1 MLSPAIR
8 CMLSQLLI
16 LLLVSVPLAG
26 TAAQKK
32 RSVAALQE
40 RLQALQNKFTSLT
53 TRQQKAKADSIKSK
67 KKAALE
73 ELKRKKNE
81 ALSKGNED
89 LADYYRQKSR
99 LLKQTT
105 GYSWLSPAQKADKI
119 ESLAQRKLTA
129 RITKNTPALE
139 QLTAKRNALKNASSS
154 AYPYSSKEQSTRASL
169 KQDKNKLIEE
179 LVRTDNPDEQ
189 RRLRAEINQK
199 RKERQGVKTLASA
212 RAHAHATK
220 QSASQ
225 EIRSEMV
232 RGSARTVLGI
242 GTGAVLAA
250 GGGVLLQ
257 ETTKGGGGHDNQPA
271 TQAAA
276 DDTNQPDDQPVSEP
290 ADRDPFKALN
300 DLIEAVP
307 VNRRTQRPTPTPEQI
322 AAFSKQVGDLLD
334 QASQLSPDDYNK
346 LNGVIASGNQ
356 KGLVNRELADKINV
370 LQQPQAGDP
379 QPSESDVLVVYYTGD
394 AEEKRYWI
402 NNAWVDEQEATSA
415 LGDNTPVQLVP
426 YNATEQS

>member
-1 MLSPAIR
+1 VLSPAIR

>member
-1 MLSPAIR
+1 
-8 CMLSQLLI
+8 MLSQLLI

-40 RLQALQNKFTSLT
+40 RLHALQNKFTSLT
-53 TRQQKAKADSIKSK
+53 TAQQKAKADSIKSK

-81 ALSKGNED
+81 ALPEGKED

-105 GYSWLSPAQKADKI
+105 GYSWLSPAQMADKI

-154 AYPYSSKEQSTRASL
+154 AYLYSSNEQSTRASL
-169 KQDKNKLIEE
+169 KQDKNKLIQE
-179 LVRTDNPDEQ
+179 LVSTDDPDKQ

-199 RKERQGVKTLASA
+199 RKERQAVKTLAST
-212 RAHAHATK
+212 RAHAHAAK

-225 EIRSEMV
+225 EIKSEMV

-257 ETTKGGGGHDNQPA
+257 EITMGAGGHDNQPA

-307 VNRRTQRPTPTPEQI
+307 VNRRTQRPTPTPEQM

-334 QASQLSPDDYNK
+334 QASHFSPDDYNK
-346 LNGVIASGNQ
+346 LNGVIASGDQ
-356 KGLVNRELADKINV
+356 KGLVNRELADKINA

-379 QPSESDVLVVYYTGD
+379 QPSESEVLVVYYTGD
-394 AEEKRYWI
+394 AEERRYWI

-426 YNATEQS
+426 YNATEQP